1 MPLCDIL
8 QQMGMKIALACDH
21 GAFALKEKVRG
32 WLTEAGYEVHDFG
45 CYGPESV
52 DYPDYALPAAE
63 AVARHEVDRGVLL
76 CTTGIGVSISA
87 NKVRGVRCALCTDTM
102 TARMTREHNDTNA
115 LAMGAG
121 VVGENLAKEILF
133 TWLETPFS
141 GAARHQRRI
150 DKISAYES
158 QT

>member
-1 MPLCDIL
+1 
-8 QQMGMKIALACDH
+8 MGMKISIACDH
-21 GAFALKEKVRG
+21 GAYGLKEKVRG
-32 WLTEAGYEVHDFG
+32 WLMEAGHEVRDFG
-45 CYGPESV
+45 CYGVESV
-52 DYPDYALPAAE
+52 DYPDFAIPAAE
-63 AVARHEVDRGVLL
+63 AVASGEADRAVLL

-115 LAMGAG
+115 LAIGAG
-121 VVGENLAKEILF
+121 VVGENLAREIVF
-133 TWLETPFS
+133 TWLATPFS

-158 QT
+158 RL

>member
-1 MPLCDIL
+1 
-8 QQMGMKIALACDH
+8 MGMKIALACDH

-32 WLTEAGYEVHDFG
+32 WLTEAGYEVRDFG

-63 AVARHEVDRGVLL
+63 AVARHEADRSVLL

>member
-1 MPLCDIL
+1 MS
-8 QQMGMKIALACDH
+8 MKIALACDH
-21 GAFALKEKVRG
+21 GAYALKEKVKG
-32 WLTEAGYEVHDFG
+32 WLTEAGHEVRDFG
-45 CYGPESV
+45 CFGTESV
-52 DYPDYALPAAE
+52 DYPDYALAAAE
-63 AVARHEVDRGVLL
+63 AVAGGEADRAVVL

-87 NKVRGVRCALCTDTM
+87 NKVKGVRCALCTDTM

-133 TWLETPFS
+133 TWLTTPFS
-141 GAARHQRRI
+141 GALRHQRRI

-158 QT
+158 KP

>member
-1 MPLCDIL
+1 MS
-8 QQMGMKIALACDH
+8 MKISIASDH
-21 GAFALKEKVRG
+21 GAYALKEKVKG
-32 WLTEAGYEVHDFG
+32 WLTEAGYEVRDFG
-45 CYGPESV
+45 CYGLESV
-52 DYPDYALPAAE
+52 DYPDFALPAAE
-63 AVARHEVDRGVLL
+63 AVAQGQVDRAVLL

-133 TWLETPFS
+133 TWLTTPFS

>member
-1 MPLCDIL
+1 
-8 QQMGMKIALACDH
+8 MKIVLACDH
-21 GAFALKEKVRG
+21 GAYALKEKVKA
-32 WLTEAGYEVHDFG
+32 WLAEAGHEVRDFG
-45 CYGPESV
+45 CFGVESV

-63 AVARHEVDRGVLL
+63 ALAGGEADRGVFL

-121 VVGENLAKEILF
+121 VVGENLAREILF
-133 TWLETPFS
+133 TWLDTPFS
-141 GAARHQRRI
+141 GAPRHQRRI

-158 QT
+158 QH